1 MRMAAE
7 SSALF
12 RWLLRFFSIVMLVS
26 AEQKNITA
34 ESGQNVT
41 LPCRAP
47 NNNILILVVEWS
59 RPDLKRDE
67 YVILYRDNQLHSD
80 YQDPSFKGRVDLQDS
95 QMKDGDVSLVLKDV
109 TISDAGTYECR
120 IIQRTGTTRMKRTWL
135 TTDPINIINLSVV
148 PPDPPGGHREDR
160 WEEDGFVGLIVGVL
174 VSSTAVV
181 VVSGLLIYRKLKKQ
195 QNHDSAATTG

>member
-1 MRMAAE
+1 AK
-7 SSALF
+7 L
-12 RWLLRFFSIVMLVS
+12 
-26 AEQKNITA
+26 KNITA
-34 ESGQNVT
+34 ESGLNVT

-47 NNNILILVVEWS
+47 NNNILISVVEWS

-67 YVILYRDNQLHSD
+67 YVILYRDNQLHPD
-80 YQDPSFKGRVDLQDS
+80 YQDPSFKGRVDLQDN

-148 PPDPPGGHREDR
+148 P
-160 WEEDGFVGLIVGVL
+160 
-174 VSSTAVV
+174 
-181 VVSGLLIYRKLKKQ
+181 SGEFEFSVCSLKRKLILVCASVITFLSLTPISHLQIHQEDTERTDGRKMDLRNKQ
-195 QNHDSAATTG
+195 NKTVR

>member
-1 MRMAAE
+1 AK
-7 SSALF
+7 L
-12 RWLLRFFSIVMLVS
+12 
-26 AEQKNITA
+26 KNITA
-34 ESGQNVT
+34 ESGLNVT

-47 NNNILILVVEWS
+47 NNDILISVVEWS

-67 YVILYRDNQLHSD
+67 YVILYRDNQLHPD

-148 PPDPPGGHREDR
+148 PSGEFSGNVISTCYRA
-160 WEEDGFVGLIVGVL
+160 L
-174 VSSTAVV
+174 VSKISQVEDSKEPKFGNMFPAF
-181 VVSGLLIYRKLKKQ
+181 SGNISCGISNKLRQIYIY
-195 QNHDSAATTG
+195 

>member
-1 MRMAAE
+1 MAAE

-12 RWLLRFFSIVMLVS
+12 RWFLWFFSIVMLVS
-26 AEQKNITA
+26 AA
-34 ESGQNVT
+34 ESGLNVT

-47 NNNILILVVEWS
+47 NNNILISVVEWS

-67 YVILYRDNQLHSD
+67 YVILYRDNQLHPD
-80 YQDPSFKGRVDLQDS
+80 YQDPSFKGRVDLQDN

-148 PPDPPGGHREDR
+148 PSDPPGGHREDR
-160 WEEDGFVGLIVGVL
+160 WEADGSVGLIVENFKGNRI
-174 VSSTAVV
+174 TA
-181 VVSGLLIYRKLKKQ
+181 Q
-195 QNHDSAATTG
+195 QQQQDEVQASWCRFQC